1 MKYHNDTWTLGDA
14 FGMGRAGDQVA
25 RIALEADAP
34 FTLGVTGKWGS
45 GKTSVMRRAFVTLG
59 GKPIEQKLLMQDTL
73 GQEENEAWD
82 ELLHDKNH
90 SRKKELAWP
99 PACHEDAQQV
109 FCVWYSP
116 WQHQNESNPLIP
128 LVKEIQAQFSTR
140 IRLKK
145 GAKKINR
152 RSGLAVARLL
162 EHLADAAA
170 TMALQRNVSV
180 ARGLTDAMQKG
191 WHEAEPDL
199 TALSDGQ
206 RFHLL
211 FEDAVSEVLQ
221 AVIGKKQLRDNAR
234 LIIFVDDLDRCEEG
248 VIVRLLEAIK
258 LYLGSQRCVFILGLD
273 DNAVMDALKRYWQD
287 RPEDANREYLEKLF
301 QATLSV
307 PLPSTAGIRKRIVEQ
322 LDTHEIPSFKEIIAN
337 SKTRTSMAADIE
349 QLLEPNPRKIKN
361 FLNGFC
367 ASWNMLNAHGWI
379 TDEDEARQFIIF
391 HYLRQYHRPV
401 WRLLERQPETLQLL
415 RAVLVGVSSTDPLDV
430 FTIEEKD
437 QFLLNEFFSRS
448 FSHVLADD
456 GGVSESDKGLFHRRQ
471 NLDAAIQSFTERQD
485 RKRSDEH
492 LRKLFDDLIL
502 PKTNLPQTYLVAP
515 GATGKK
521 I

>member
-59 GKPIEQKLLMQDTL
+59 GKPIEQKLPM
-73 GQEENEAWD
+73 QEEVGREND
-82 ELLHDKNH
+82 EEWEQLVHDQ
-90 SRKKELAWP
+90 RKKELSWP
-99 PACHEDAQQV
+99 DERHDDAQQV

-128 LVKEIQAQFSTR
+128 LVKEIQAQFTVWMKIKER
-140 IRLKK
+140 
-145 GAKKINR
+145 AKELNR
-152 RSGLAVARLL
+152 QGGLAGANLL

-170 TMALQRNVSV
+170 TMFLQRNVSV
-180 ARGLTDAMQKG
+180 ARGMTDAVRGG
-191 WHEAEPDL
+191 WHDAEPNL
-199 TALSDGQ
+199 TGLSDGQ

-211 FEDAVSEVLQ
+211 FEDAVQEVLM
-221 AVIGKKQLRDNAR
+221 VTTGEDELRTNAR

-322 LDTHEIPSFKEIIAN
+322 LHTHEIPSFKDKLEN
-337 SKTRTSMAADIE
+337 GKTRTSMATDIE

-367 ASWNMLNAHGWI
+367 ATWNMLDAHQWI
-379 TDEDEARQFIIF
+379 EDENQARQFIVF

-415 RAVLVGVSSTDPLDV
+415 RAVLLQAGTTEALDLKKIDP
-430 FTIEEKD
+430 KD
-437 QFLLNEFFSRS
+437 QRLMNEFFSRS
-448 FSHVLADD
+448 FSHVLAQD
-456 GGVSESDKGLFHRRQ
+456 GEENAPDKTLLHRRQ

-502 PKTNLPQTYLVAP
+502 PKTNLPQTYLVALW
-515 GATGKK
+515 AAGKK